1 MSRSILALALLTT
14 TLGAHAETCSVA
26 GTAYDPTGKPLHDAV
41 VRLFNQQTGQASYS
55 LTDANATYRL
65 SAEGAGG
72 EAFRVDLLS
81 HPTVVTGTHIATRSI
96 LGMSPSFAC
105 RGTERQDVRALVD

>member
-1 MSRSILALALLTT
+1 MSRSIVALALLSA

-26 GTAYDPTGKPLHDAV
+26 GTAYDPAGKPLHDAV
-41 VRLFNQQTGQASYS
+41 VRLFNQETGQASYS
-55 LTDANATYRL
+55 LTDANATYHL
-65 SAEGAGG
+65 SIEAAGQT
-72 EAFRVDLLS
+72 FRVDLLS